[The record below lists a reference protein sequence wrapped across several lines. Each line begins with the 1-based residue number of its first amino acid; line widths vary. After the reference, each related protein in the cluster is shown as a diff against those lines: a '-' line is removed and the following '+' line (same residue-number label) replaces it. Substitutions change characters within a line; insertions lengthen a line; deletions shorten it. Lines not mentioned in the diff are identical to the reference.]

1 MAIPGDPLYKSR
13 QGWIAGMVQERPV
26 RVERRLSAI
35 LAADVAGY
43 SRLMHNDEEATHA
56 RLATLIADGVT
67 PAIADHG
74 GRVVKNTGDGL
85 LAEFSSA
92 VEAVRA
98 AVQFQ
103 TRIDELTIGDADD
116 RRITFRV
123 GINIGDVIVEPNE
136 IFGDGVNIA
145 ARLESIAEP
154 GGICIS
160 AAVHDQ
166 VRGKVSVELADLG
179 EQNLKN
185 IGRPVR
191 AYAVVR
197 DGREPATQT
206 ERATRGRL
214 SPPPR
219 AMGRIRAR
227 LPHVGGALAS
237 IAVVGAVTGGLVVYW
252 NVGKTDRSA
261 LQVGQKTQR
270 ETAARPDIA
279 PRLSFVVLPF
289 ANLNN
294 DPKQD
299 YFADGITTDLTT
311 DLAQMPG
318 AFVIGRGT
326 AFTYKNKQVDLKTLG
341 KDLGIRW
348 AVQGAVQRA
357 GDRVRMN
364 VSLADL
370 STARDVWSDR
380 FDGDRMNLAALQE
393 QVTARLARSLNV
405 ELIQAESRRSLM
417 DHSANP
423 DAADFSMR
431 GWAKV
436 YGPQTKVTNAQAK
449 DLFDGALSLDPEN
462 IDAMLG
468 KAWCIASDVL
478 NGWSTSVMGD
488 KTIATNLVDQVLV
501 KRAASANAHI
511 TKGNILIYGNPEDA
525 LSEYDAALEID
536 PNSPIAYASKGI
548 ALVTAGRAREA
559 FSPVQIALR
568 LSPKDPAAGI
578 WHFFLC
584 HAHVHVHQYNEAI
597 EECRR
602 SINLNKLFSM
612 PYADLVSACGAT
624 GQLELAQ
631 QMLAELNAIRPDF
644 TVQWS
649 RQMGYARSSNSQFR
663 REYDDILDGLRKAGV
678 REQ

>member
-1 MAIPGDPLYKSR
+1 ME
-13 QGWIAGMVQERPV
+13 QERPD

-43 SRLMHNDEEATHA
+43 SRLMHHDEEATHA
-56 RLATLIADGVT
+56 KLATLLANGVK

-74 GRVVKNTGDGL
+74 GRVVKNTGDGF

-103 TRIDELTIGDADD
+103 SRIDELTIGDAED

-123 GINIGDVIVEPNE
+123 GINIGDVIVESDD

-160 AAVHDQ
+160 ASAYDQ
-166 VRGKVSVELADLG
+166 VRGKVSVEFAGLG

-185 IGRPVR
+185 IDRPVR
-191 AYAVVR
+191 AYAVIR
-197 DGREPATQT
+197 DRPGPATQT
-206 ERATRGRL
+206 ERARPGRL
-214 SPPPR
+214 SPPR
-219 AMGRIRAR
+219 RSMGQTRAR
-227 LPHVGGALAS
+227 LARVGGALA
-237 IAVVGAVTGGLVVYW
+237 VVGAVAGGLVVYW
-252 NVGKTDRSA
+252 NVGKTVPAGA
-261 LQVGQKTQR
+261 LQEGQKTQR
-270 ETAARPDIA
+270 EAAARPDIA
-279 PRLSFVVLPF
+279 PRLSLVVLPF

-294 DPKQD
+294 DPEQD
-299 YFADGITTDLTT
+299 YFADGIATDLTT
-311 DLAQMPG
+311 DLAQMPD

-370 STARDVWSDR
+370 STGRDVWSDR

-417 DHSANP
+417 DQPTNP
-423 DAADFSMR
+423 DAVDFSMR

-449 DLFDGALSLDPEN
+449 DLFDSALRLDPDN

-468 KAWCIASDVL
+468 KAWCIASGVL
-478 NGWSTSVMGD
+478 NGWSTSVMED
-488 KTIATNLVDQVLV
+488 KKIGTNLVDQVLA
-501 KRAASANAHI
+501 KRPASANAHI
-511 TKGNILIYGNPEDA
+511 TKGNILLYGNPEGA
-525 LSEYDAALEID
+525 LPEFDAALEID
-536 PNSPIAYASKGI
+536 PNSPVAHATKGI
-548 ALVTAGRAREA
+548 ALVTVGRAHEA

-602 SINLNKLFSM
+602 SINLNKLYWM
-612 PYADLVSACGAT
+612 PYADLISAYGAT
-624 GQLELAQ
+624 GQLEMAQ

-649 RQMGYARSSNSQFR
+649 RQMGYARSSNPQFR

>member
-1 MAIPGDPLYKSR
+1 
-13 QGWIAGMVQERPV
+13 MVQERPD

-43 SRLMHNDEEATHA
+43 SRLMHHDEEATHA
-56 RLATLIADGVT
+56 KLATLLANGAK

-74 GRVVKNTGDGL
+74 GRVVKSTGDGF

-103 TRIDELTIGDADD
+103 TRIDELTIGDAED

-123 GINIGDVIVEPNE
+123 GINIGDIIVEPHD

-154 GGICIS
+154 GGVCIS
-160 AAVHDQ
+160 ASAYDQ
-166 VRGKVSVELADLG
+166 VRGKVSVEFADLG

-185 IGRPVR
+185 IDRPVR
-191 AYAVVR
+191 AYAMIR
-197 DGREPATQT
+197 DGPGSATQT
-206 ERATRGRL
+206 ERARQGRR

-227 LPHVGGALAS
+227 LTPVGAAIAS
-237 IAVVGAVTGGLVVYW
+237 IAVVGAVAGGLVVDW
-252 NVGKTDRSA
+252 NIWKTVRTDA
-261 LQVGQKTQR
+261 LQEGQKTQK
-270 ETAARPDIA
+270 EAAARPDIA

-294 DPKQD
+294 DPEQD

-380 FDGDRMNLAALQE
+380 FDGDRINLAALQE

-405 ELIQAESRRSLM
+405 ELVQAESRRSQM
-417 DHSANP
+417 DQSTNP
-423 DAADFSMR
+423 DAVDFSMR
-431 GWAKV
+431 GWAKR
-436 YGPQTKVTNAQAK
+436 YGPRTKVTSAQAN
-449 DLFDGALSLDPEN
+449 DLFDSALRLDPDN
-462 IDAMLG
+462 IDAMIG
-468 KAWCIASDVL
+468 KTFCIADGVI
-478 NGWSTSVMGD
+478 NGWSTSVVED
-488 KTIATNLVDQVLV
+488 KKMAIKLIDQVLA
-501 KRAASANAHI
+501 KRPATANAHI
-511 TKGNILIYGNPEDA
+511 AKGNILNYGNPEEA
-525 LSEYDAALEID
+525 LPEFDAALEID
-536 PNSPIAYASKGI
+536 PNSPVAFASKGI
-548 ALVTAGRAREA
+548 ALITAGRAREA

-568 LSPKDPAAGI
+568 LSPKDPAAGS
-578 WHFFLC
+578 WRFFLC
-584 HAHVHVHQYNEAI
+584 HAHVHLRQYNEGI

-602 SINLNKLFSM
+602 SINLNKLDWF
-612 PYADLVSACGAT
+612 PYADLISAYGAT
-624 GQLELAQ
+624 GQLEMAQ

-644 TVQWS
+644 TVQWF
-649 RQMGYARSSNSQFR
+649 QQIGYARSSNPQFR

>member
-1 MAIPGDPLYKSR
+1 
-13 QGWIAGMVQERPV
+13 MVQERPD

-43 SRLMHNDEEATHA
+43 SRLMHHDEEATHA
-56 RLATLIADGVT
+56 KLATLLANGVR

-98 AVQFQ
+98 AVQLQ
-103 TRIDELTIGDADD
+103 TRIDELTIGDVED

-123 GINIGDVIVEPNE
+123 GINIGDVIVEPDD
-136 IFGDGVNIA
+136 ILGDGVNIA

-160 AAVHDQ
+160 ASAYDQ
-166 VRGKVSVELADLG
+166 VRGKVGVEFADLG

-185 IGRPVR
+185 IDRPVR

-197 DGREPATQT
+197 DGPGPATQT
-206 ERATRGRL
+206 ERARKGRL
-214 SPPPR
+214 SPPR
-219 AMGRIRAR
+219 RSMGWIRTR
-227 LPHVGGALAS
+227 LTPVGGAIAS
-237 IAVVGAVTGGLVVYW
+237 TAVVGVVAAGLAVYW
-252 NVGKTDRSA
+252 NVGKAVRTDA
-261 LQVGQKTQR
+261 LQEGQKTQR
-270 ETAARPDIA
+270 EAAARPDIA
-279 PRLSFVVLPF
+279 PRLSLVVLPF

-294 DPKQD
+294 DPEQD

-326 AFTYKNKQVDLKTLG
+326 AFTYKNKPVDLKTLG
-341 KDLGIRW
+341 KELGIRW

-370 STARDVWSDR
+370 STGRDVWSDR
-380 FDGDRMNLAALQE
+380 FDGDRTNLAALQE

-405 ELIQAESRRSLM
+405 ELIQAESRRGQM
-417 DHSANP
+417 DQSTNP
-423 DAADFSMR
+423 DAVDFSMR
-431 GWAKV
+431 GWAKL
-436 YGPQTKVTNAQAK
+436 YEPRTEVTNAQANK
-449 DLFDGALSLDPEN
+449 LFDSALRLDPDN

-468 KAWCIASDVL
+468 KAFCIASGVI
-478 NGWSTSVMGD
+478 NGWSTSVVDD
-488 KTIATNLVDQVLV
+488 KKTAIKLIDQVLA
-501 KRAASANAHI
+501 KRPATASAHI
-511 TKGNILIYGNPEDA
+511 AKGNILQHGNPEGA
-525 LSEYDAALEID
+525 LPEYDAALEID
-536 PNSPIAYASKGI
+536 PNSPGAHASKGM

-568 LSPKDPAAGI
+568 LSPKDPSAGA

-584 HAHVHVHQYNEAI
+584 HAHVHVRQYDEAVA
-597 EECRR
+597 ECRR
-602 SINLNKLFSM
+602 SINLNKLDWL
-612 PYADLVSACGAT
+612 PYVDLISAYGAT
-624 GQLELAQ
+624 GQLEMAQ
-631 QMLAELNAIRPDF
+631 QTLAELNAIRPDF
-644 TVQWS
+644 TVQWFH
-649 RQMGYARSSNSQFR
+649 QIGYARSNNPQFR
-663 REYDDILDGLRKAGV
+663 REYEDILDGLRKAGV

>member
-1 MAIPGDPLYKSR
+1 M
-13 QGWIAGMVQERPV
+13 
-26 RVERRLSAI
+26 
-35 LAADVAGY
+35 AADVAGY
-43 SRLMHNDEEATHA
+43 SRLMHHDEEATHA
-56 RLATLIADGVT
+56 KLTTLLANGVK

-85 LAEFSSA
+85 LAEFLSA

-103 TRIDELTIGDADD
+103 TRIDELTIGDAED

-123 GINIGDVIVEPNE
+123 GINIGDVIVESHD

-160 AAVHDQ
+160 ASAYDQ
-166 VRGKVSVELADLG
+166 VRGKVSVEFADLG

-185 IGRPVR
+185 IDRPVR
-191 AYAVVR
+191 AYAVIR
-197 DGREPATQT
+197 AGPGAATQT
-206 ERATRGRL
+206 ERARQGRL
-214 SPPPR
+214 SPPR
-219 AMGRIRAR
+219 RFGRIRAR
-227 LPHVGGALAS
+227 LKPVGGTIAS
-237 IAVVGAVTGGLVVYW
+237 IAIVGAVAGGLAVYL
-252 NVGKTDRSA
+252 NVGKTVPTEA
-261 LQVGQKTQR
+261 LQGGQKTQR
-270 ETAARPDIA
+270 EAAARPDIA
-279 PRLSFVVLPF
+279 PRLSLVVLPF

-294 DPKQD
+294 DPEQD
-299 YFADGITTDLTT
+299 YFADGIATDLTT
-311 DLAQMPG
+311 DLAQMPD

-370 STARDVWSDR
+370 SNGRNVWSDR

-405 ELIQAESRRSLM
+405 ELIQAESRRSIM
-417 DHSANP
+417 DQSANP
-423 DAADFSMR
+423 DAVDFSMR

-449 DLFDGALSLDPEN
+449 DLFDSALHLDPEN

-468 KAWCIASDVL
+468 KAWCIASGVL
-478 NGWSTSVMGD
+478 NEWSTSVTED
-488 KTIATNLVDQVLV
+488 QKIATNLVDQVLA
-501 KRAASANAHI
+501 KRPASANAHI
-511 TKGNILIYGNPEDA
+511 TKGNILLYGNPEGA
-525 LSEYDAALEID
+525 LPEFDAALQID
-536 PNSPIAYASKGI
+536 PNSPVAHANKGM

-568 LSPKDPAAGI
+568 LSPKDPAAGV

-584 HAHVHVHQYNEAI
+584 HAHLHVHQYNEGI

-602 SINLNKLFSM
+602 SINLNKLFWM
-612 PYADLVSACGAT
+612 PYADLISAYGAT
-624 GQLELAQ
+624 GQLEMAQ

-649 RQMGYARSSNSQFR
+649 RQMGYARSSNPQFR

>member
-1 MAIPGDPLYKSR
+1 
-13 QGWIAGMVQERPV
+13 MVQERPD

-56 RLATLIADGVT
+56 RLATLLANGVK

-74 GRVVKNTGDGL
+74 GRIVKNTGDGL

-103 TRIDELTIGDADD
+103 TRIDELTIGDVED
-116 RRITFRV
+116 RRIAFRV
-123 GINIGDVIVEPNE
+123 GINIGDVIVEPHD

-160 AAVHDQ
+160 ASAYDQ
-166 VRGKVSVELADLG
+166 VRGKVGVEFADLG

-185 IGRPVR
+185 IDRPVR

-197 DGREPATQT
+197 DGPGSAILN
-206 ERATRGRL
+206 ERARQSRL
-214 SPPPR
+214 SPPR
-219 AMGRIRAR
+219 LSIGRIRAR
-227 LPHVGGALAS
+227 LTPVGGAIAS
-237 IAVVGAVTGGLVVYW
+237 IAVVGAVAAGLVVYW
-252 NVGKTDRSA
+252 NVGKAVRNDA
-261 LQVGQKTQR
+261 LQEGQKTQR
-270 ETAARPDIA
+270 EAAARPDVA
-279 PRLSFVVLPF
+279 PRLSLVVLPF

-294 DPKQD
+294 DPEQD

-326 AFTYKNKQVDLKTLG
+326 AFSYKNKQVDPKTLG

-364 VSLADL
+364 VSLSDL
-370 STARDVWSDR
+370 STGRDVWSDR
-380 FDGDRMNLAALQE
+380 FDGDRTNLAALQE

-405 ELIQAESRRSLM
+405 QLVQAESRRGQM
-417 DHSANP
+417 DKSTNP
-423 DAADFSMR
+423 DAVDFSMR
-431 GWAKV
+431 GWAKL
-436 YGPQTKVTNAQAK
+436 YEPRIRSTNAQAM
-449 DLFDGALSLDPEN
+449 DLFDSALRLDPDDV
-462 IDAMLG
+462 DAMLG
-468 KAWCIASDVL
+468 KASCIASGVI
-478 NGWSTSVMGD
+478 NGWSTSVD
-488 KTIATNLVDQVLV
+488 KDKQAAIKLIDQVLA
-501 KRAASANAHI
+501 KRPATASAHI
-511 TKGNILIYGNPEDA
+511 VKGSILNHGNPEGA
-525 LSEYDAALEID
+525 LPEFDAALEID
-536 PNSPIAYASKGI
+536 PNSPVASASKGI

-559 FSPVQIALR
+559 FSPIQIALR
-568 LSPKDPAAGI
+568 LSPKDPAASD

-584 HAHVHVHQYNEAI
+584 HAHVHVNQYNEAV

-602 SINLNKLFSM
+602 SINLNKKNWL
-612 PYADLVSACGAT
+612 PYADLISAYGAI
-624 GQLELAQ
+624 GNLEMAQ
-631 QMLAELNAIRPDF
+631 KMLAELDAIRPDF
-644 TVQWS
+644 TVQWFQ
-649 RQMGYARSSNSQFR
+649 QMGYARSSNPQFR
-663 REYDDILDGLRKAGV
+663 REYGDILKGLRKAGV